1 MRGKQFFLKCV
12 FFAEQLCRGRLQEH
26 LQAAAASRSQVK
38 MVAAPFIR
46 WFKVKGRCTGAH
58 QPLILLSHL
67 HIFHIPPV
75 PYFNVLMFL
84 LRFHVCVRTLPFG
97 QTVAKNP
104 QYFLQMIWDMAA
116 YANHLI
122 RLSNKGN
129 SFFFLP
135 LHMHSTKER
144 KKITESARWLTSAF
158 SCIRPR
164 RFCRSGPGH
173 QGSERRHAVRSG
185 GAAALPLHPARAVAA
200 STSLQG
206 PAASPAQKCVCPG
219 SRKYPLAEWHWYVQ
233 ITIRVNE

>member
-12 FFAEQLCRGRLQEH
+12 FFAEQLCRGRLQER

-38 MVAAPFIR
+38 VVAAPFIR
-46 WFKVKGRCTGAH
+46 WFKIKGRCTGAH
-58 QPLILLSHL
+58 QPLILVSHL

-75 PYFNVLMFL
+75 PYFNVLVFL

-129 SFFFLP
+129 SFFFFTSSYAFEKWKEEKNRICTMADISFLLDP
-135 LHMHSTKER
+135 SPSLLQVGSWAPRLRAASCSTK
-144 KKITESARWLTSAF
+144 RW
-158 SCIRPR
+158 SCCSVSPSCSC
-164 RFCRSGPGH
+164 CRSIDISTRTCCLTCTKVCMSWK
-173 QGSERRHAVRSG
+173 QEVSSG
-185 GAAALPLHPARAVAA
+185 WMTLKRPNHNQ
-200 STSLQG
+200 S
-206 PAASPAQKCVCPG
+206 
-219 SRKYPLAEWHWYVQ
+219 
-233 ITIRVNE
+233 